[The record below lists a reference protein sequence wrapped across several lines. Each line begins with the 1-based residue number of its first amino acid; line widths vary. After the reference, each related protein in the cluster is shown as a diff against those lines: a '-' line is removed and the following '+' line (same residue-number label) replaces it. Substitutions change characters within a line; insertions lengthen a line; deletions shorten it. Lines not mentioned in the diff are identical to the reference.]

1 MKGRKGLGAMVDAV
15 SPKLPYA
22 REFIPSRHSSII
34 GTENFYIGVFTRIN
48 LVMKNLKMVIDNQM
62 GRWYIILICNRM
74 Y

>member
-34 GTENFYIGVFTRIN
+34 GTENFYISVFTRIN
-48 LVMKNLKMVIDNQM
+48 LVMKNQKWLLTTKW
-62 GRWYIILICNRM
+62 GGGILHT
-74 Y
+74 

>member
-34 GTENFYIGVFTRIN
+34 GTENFYINVFTRIN

-62 GRWYIILICNRM
+62 GRWYITYIKIWL
-74 Y
+74 

>member
-34 GTENFYIGVFTRIN
+34 IGTENFYINVFTRIN
-48 LVMKNLKMVIDNQM
+48 LVMKNLKN
-62 GRWYIILICNRM
+62 GY
-74 Y
+74 

>member
-34 GTENFYIGVFTRIN
+34 GTENFYISVFTRIN
-48 LVMKNLKMVIDNQM
+48 LVMKNLKWLLTTKW
-62 GRWYIILICNRM
+62 GGGILHT
-74 Y
+74 

>member
-1 MKGRKGLGAMVDAV
+1 MKGRKGLGAMADAV

-34 GTENFYIGVFTRIN
+34 ETEKFYISVFTKIN

-62 GRWYIILICNRM
+62 KRWYITYIKIWL
-74 Y
+74 